1 MTARPDARLKLPRR
15 TAVGASVAGFA
26 ATLAAPAKAAEALPA
41 KAAEALP
48 AKAAEALWSHEYS
61 TSKTRNGQK
70 ISLAMYRKRVGAP
83 RQGEPVRPVLFLVH
97 GSSTSALTSF
107 DLVVPGRG
115 EYSMMDVFARNGFD
129 VWTMDHEG
137 YGKSQ
142 RTDGNSDIAS
152 GVEDLRAAM
161 PVIARETGQTRCHF
175 MGESS
180 GALRAGAF
188 AMAEPDHV
196 GRMVLT
202 ALTYT
207 GKGSPTLAKR
217 AEQVEYYKTHNRRLR
232 DRAMIESIFTRDK
245 PGTTDPAV
253 GAAVAN
259 MELVHGDTVPT
270 GTYLDMTAHL
280 PVIDPTKIAAP
291 VAVMRGEFDGI
302 ATMDDLWDFYRQ
314 LPNGDK
320 QFSVI
325 AAAAHAL
332 ATCRNRHAFWHAAQ
346 AFLTMPA
353 PPSA

>member
-1 MTARPDARLKLPRR
+1 MR
-15 TAVGASVAGFA
+15 
-26 ATLAAPAKAAEALPA
+26 
-41 KAAEALP
+41 
-48 AKAAEALWSHEYS
+48 
-61 TSKTRNGQK
+61 
-70 ISLAMYRKRVGAP
+70 AMANP
-83 RQGEPVRPVLFLVH
+83 
-97 GSSTSALTSF
+97 
-107 DLVVPGRG
+107 
-115 EYSMMDVFARNGFD
+115 
-129 VWTMDHEG
+129 
-137 YGKSQ
+137 Q

-161 PVIARETGQTRCHF
+161 PVIAHETGQTRCHF

-302 ATMDDLWDFYRQ
+302 ATMEDLWDFFEK

-325 AAAAHAL
+325 AGGGACAGDVPQSSRVLARGAGVPDDAGRTDSLSRVEPSSASAGEAFSSLRRLHAL
-332 ATCRNRHAFWHAAQ
+332 AGDDAVGLRTTGVLHHHENLESEYQ
-346 AFLTMPA
+346 AM
-353 PPSA
+353 

>member
-1 MTARPDARLKLPRR
+1 MTARSDARLKLPRR
-15 TAVGASVAGFA
+15 AAVGTTVAGLA
-26 ATLAAPAKAAEALPA
+26 ATFAAPARAADAP
-41 KAAEALP
+41 
-48 AKAAEALWSHEYS
+48 LWSHEY
-61 TSKTRNGQK
+61 TTEKTRDGQK

-83 RQGEPVRPVLFLVH
+83 RQGEPVKAVLFLVH

-107 DLVVPGRG
+107 DLVVPGHND
-115 EYSMMDVFARNGFD
+115 YSMMDVFARFGFD

-137 YGKSQ
+137 YGKSA

-152 GVEDLRAAM
+152 GVEDLRAAL
-161 PVIARETGQTRCHF
+161 PVITRETRQTRCNF

-196 GRMVLT
+196 ARMVLT

-217 AEQVEYYKTHNRRLR
+217 AEQVEFYRTHNRRPR

-253 GAAVAN
+253 AAAVAN

-280 PVIDPTKIAAP
+280 PVIDPTKIVAP
-291 VAVMRGEFDGI
+291 VAVMRGEYDGI
-302 ATMDDLWDFYRQ
+302 ATMDDLWDFFRQ
-314 LPNGDK
+314 LPTGDK

-332 ATCRNRHAFWHAAQ
+332 GTSRNRHAFWQAAM
-346 AFLTMPA
+346 AFLTMPS
-353 PPSA
+353 PPSV

>member
-1 MTARPDARLKLPRR
+1 MTAASDSRLKLPRR
-15 TAVGASVAGFA
+15 AAVGASVAGLA
-26 ATLAAPAKAAEALPA
+26 ATLTTPTPAH
-41 KAAEALP
+41 
-48 AKAAEALWSHEYS
+48 AAEALWSHEYS
-61 TSKTRNGQK
+61 TAKTRNGQQ
-70 ISLAMYRKRVGAP
+70 IALAMYRKRVGAP

-115 EYSMMDVFARNGFD
+115 EYSTMDVFARDGFD

-137 YGKSQ
+137 YGKSAQ
-142 RTDGNSDIAS
+142 TDGNSDIAS

-188 AMAEPDHV
+188 AMVAQDHV
-196 GRMVLT
+196 LRMVLT

-302 ATMDDLWDFYRQ
+302 ATMEDLWDFYRQ

-332 ATCRNRHAFWHAAQ
+332 GTCRNRHAFWHAAQ
-346 AFLTMPA
+346 AFLAMPE